1 MQMISRLADAVSL
14 NGIDQAWQRALQGSA
29 IVGVGSAFKSALT
42 KIDGEAVRKFGS
54 GLQSLSFAAALV
66 LFSVLALPQFTNDKE
81 GLALIAMTGF
91 GLWLLGYL
99 LGGKESRRSN
109 AVDIAVL
116 LFFAANVIAAC
127 ASHYFIP
134 SLKGLS
140 KIIVYICSYFFLTA
154 ILSNSPK
161 RKLIL
166 VSILVTSAFA
176 VSLHGFYQYK
186 IGVEPL
192 ATWEDPTVETHGTR
206 IFSTFGNP
214 NLLAGY
220 LIPLCPLALALG
232 LSALSARKFLLAIA
246 PIIAAAAI
254 AVAIILTGSR
264 GGYLAVAAAGATISI
279 MAVAKFWIAQPKA
292 RLFIIILCIVLPVL
306 LLIGLH
312 FVPAFEQRVTSIFAG
327 REHSSN
333 SYRIN
338 VWNASWR
345 MLLDNWWFGIG
356 PGNVTF
362 RLAYGLYMVSGFD
375 ALGTYCVPL
384 EVAVES
390 GIIGLIAFGVML
402 LSLFGRAH
410 ISFWSSPKTLETLDK
425 PDSEQSSRAMLTSDQ
440 WLAAGAV
447 AALVGLMAQGMVD
460 TIFYRPQ
467 VQFIFWLVVALIVTD
482 ANSST
487 RSIKR
492 NS

>member
-14 NGIDQAWQRALQGSA
+14 SGIDQAWQRALQGSA
-29 IVGVGSAFKSALT
+29 IIGVGSAIKSALS
-42 KIDGEAVRKFGS
+42 KIDGEAVRKLGS
-54 GLQSLSFAAALV
+54 GLQSLSFAVAVV

-81 GLALIAMTGF
+81 WLGIIAMVGF

-116 LFFAANVIAAC
+116 LFFATNVIAAC

-134 SLKGLS
+134 SIKGLS
-140 KIIVYICSYFFLTA
+140 KIIIYICSYFFLTG
-154 ILSNSPK
+154 ILNNAPR
-161 RKLIL
+161 RKLTL
-166 VSILVTSAFA
+166 VSILVTAAFA
-176 VSLHGFYQYK
+176 VSLYGLYQYK
-186 IGVEPL
+186 IGVAPL
-192 ATWEDPTVETHGTR
+192 ATWEDPTVETQGTR
-206 IFSTFGNP
+206 IFSTLGNP

-220 LIPLCPLALALG
+220 LIPICPLALALG
-232 LSALSARKFLLAIA
+232 LSALSARKFLLAIP
-246 PIIAAAAI
+246 PIIASAAI

-292 RLFIIILCIVLPVL
+292 RLFIVILCIVLPVL
-306 LLIGLH
+306 LLVGLH

-345 MLLDNWWFGIG
+345 MFLDNWWFGIG
-356 PGNVTF
+356 PGNVVF

-390 GIIGLIAFGVML
+390 GIVGLVAFGVML

-410 ISFWSSPKTLETLDK
+410 ISFWSAPTSLVT
-425 PDSEQSSRAMLTSDQ
+425 PDSGQKSRGMLTSDQ

-482 ANSST
+482 ATSSSG
-487 RSIKR
+487 SIKR